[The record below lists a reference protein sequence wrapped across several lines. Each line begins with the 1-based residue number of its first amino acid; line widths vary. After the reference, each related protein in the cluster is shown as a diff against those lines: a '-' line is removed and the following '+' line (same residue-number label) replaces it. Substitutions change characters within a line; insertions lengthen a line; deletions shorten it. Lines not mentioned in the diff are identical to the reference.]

1 MEEKEEK
8 KKKKKKEKWEWKV
21 EDCYANTPRSKR
33 VKTLQVTR

>member
-8 KKKKKKEKWEWKV
+8 KKKKEKREWKV

>member
-8 KKKKKKEKWEWKV
+8 KKKKKEKREWKV
-21 EDCYANTPRSKR
+21 EYCYANTPRSKR